1 MNNQILFLSLLEK
14 IPDTMKHIGIL
25 LGFLA
30 LFGMTVHAQE
40 TNDNTP
46 VESNDTTKSD
56 SIWQGSLVGL
66 NVYPAFGMIGGGIM
80 PSSKIF
86 FQYKHH
92 WEKSSMRVSANYINF
107 HSVDDRLDL
116 VMVGDTSIIM
126 RQYNNNV
133 YTLDLRIG
141 YERVMPMEDFRF
153 YYGLGLMGGYHH
165 FGKTYYHYEESYD
178 DYPVEGINR
187 PAELN
192 MLGWYRADML
202 KVGLD
207 FSFGV
212 DLLLSEN
219 VIMSVQYTPELAYYM
234 LIDSEEDDD
243 ADVFDGDLV
252 QDFLDFRGDYI
263 DLILSVKF

>member
-1 MNNQILFLSLLEK
+1 
-14 IPDTMKHIGIL
+14 MKRTGIL
-25 LGFLA
+25 LVLLTF
-30 LFGMTVHAQE
+30 FGMIGLAQDAE
-40 TNDNTP
+40 EKALA
-46 VESNDTTKSD
+46 ESNDTTQSD

-133 YTLDLRIG
+133 YTVDLRVG
-141 YERVMPMEDFRF
+141 YERVMPMEGFRF

-165 FGKTYYHYEESYD
+165 FGKTYYHYEESYEN
-178 DYPVEGINR
+178 YPVEGINR
-187 PAELN
+187 PVELN

-202 KVGLD
+202 KLGVD
-207 FSFGV
+207 FSLGV
-212 DLLLSEN
+212 DLLLSDN

-234 LIDSEEDDD
+234 LIDSEEEDD

-263 DLILSVKF
+263 DLVLSVKF